1 MIAFHPELLGGSSVD
16 RGGVVGRGPRSKE
29 RKSLVAPSVL

>member
-1 MIAFHPELLGGSSVD
+1 MIAFHPELFGASSVD
-16 RGGVVGRGPRSKE
+16 RGGVVGRGPRSGD